1 MVMNV
6 VLDIRIVLDSEIHY
20 NCVSVMNIVLK
31 YVAYNNL
38 KFFFNYLEFSVILS
52 DSSNFRKP

>member
-31 YVAYNNL
+31 DVAYNNL
-38 KFFFNYLEFSVILS
+38 KVFFNYLEFSVILS
-52 DSSNFRKP
+52 DSSSFRKP

>member
-6 VLDIRIVLDSEIHY
+6 VLDIRIVLDSEIPY

-31 YVAYNNL
+31 DVAYNNL
-38 KFFFNYLEFSVILS
+38 KVFF
-52 DSSNFRKP
+52 